1 MSRLII
7 TPLAQQD
14 IVVAAEWYGDQS
26 SALVHSFLDQLR
38 DVKERI
44 VKTPLIYQERI
55 ASIRVARLRRFPYCV
70 YYRAD
75 ADLIVVIA
83 VLHERRDPFVL
94 KVRR

>member
-1 MSRLII
+1 MSRLIV

-14 IVVAAEWYGDQS
+14 IVVAAEWYEDQNP
-26 SALVHSFLDQLR
+26 ALVHSFLDQLR

-44 VKTPLIYQERI
+44 VKTPLIYQERF
-55 ASIRVARLRRFPYCV
+55 ASIRVARLRRLPYCI

-83 VLHERRDPFVL
+83 VLHERRDPV
-94 KVRR
+94 VWQARR